1 MVTTVTVT
9 VWCTSLEEKVE
20 RVERAQK
27 FLSLLRPC
35 LHGGQLQSPV
45 ISSITQIAA
54 YEEYGSGCHF
64 TDDINKWMIGME
76 IGLF

>member
-9 VWCTSLEEKVE
+9 VWCTSLE
-20 RVERAQK
+20 RVERAQT
-27 FLSLLRPC
+27 FLSFLRPC

-64 TDDINKWMIGME
+64 TDNIDKGMIGME
-76 IGLF
+76 IGLL

>member
-9 VWCTSLEEKVE
+9 VWCTSQKK
-20 RVERAQK
+20 VERAQK
-27 FLSLLRPC
+27 FLSLLCPC

-64 TDDINKWMIGME
+64 TDNIDKGMIGME
-76 IGLF
+76 IGLL

>member
-9 VWCTSLEEKVE
+9 VLVYFPRKSRKGTKVPVTSVPM
-20 RVERAQK
+20 
-27 FLSLLRPC
+27 SSWW
-35 LHGGQLQSPV
+35 QLQSPV

-64 TDDINKWMIGME
+64 TDNIDKGMIGME
-76 IGLF
+76 IGLL